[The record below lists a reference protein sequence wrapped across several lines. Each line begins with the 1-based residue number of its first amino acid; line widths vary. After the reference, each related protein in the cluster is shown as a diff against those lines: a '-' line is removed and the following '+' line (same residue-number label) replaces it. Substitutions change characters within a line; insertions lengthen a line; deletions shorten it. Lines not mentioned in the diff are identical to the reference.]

1 MLPDTHV
8 QVFQVTSYEADLS
21 VPNSDLYGV
30 GCLVYELA
38 VGKHLHAAVRHETYD
53 RQLQHVSVFTNEIA
67 KVFMLLCCW
76 MVVFSLS
83 CFVQLCAV
91 TVSLCGLLLSIHL

>member
-67 KVFMLLCCW
+67 KVFYAFMFLDGCLQPIVFRSALCYYCKF
-76 MVVFSLS
+76 M
-83 CFVQLCAV
+83 
-91 TVSLCGLLLSIHL
+91 

>member
-1 MLPDTHV
+1 MLSDAYVH
-8 QVFQVTSYEADLS
+8 VFQVTSYEADLS

-67 KVFMLLCCW
+67 KVFLCFY
-76 MVVFSLS
+76 VVGWLSSAYRVLFS
-83 CFVQLCAV
+83 FV
-91 TVSLCGLLLSIHL
+91 LLL